1 MSVLVLPD
9 SLSMSPVF
17 CRFCS
22 RRNSG
27 WWSRLWH
34 WTAQAETCIRH
45 LQVIRV
51 LRGPYAP
58 WCLCSGPGGPWSSSG
73 GSREKAG
80 QPRGEGGLWWG
91 RLSWRGPW
99 SVCRAVWGAEGLGS
113 GTGRPQ
119 TWKGNFLSNRDPPR
133 ENCQQTLF
141 RGRRGHGDKGRR
153 RAAWSPG
160 RDAEW
165 EKHRPFRLCKSQKQ
179 GRLAPCS
186 CQNTQRLSAKITTM
200 AVILQETKM
209 NHG

>member
-9 SLSMSPVF
+9 SLSMSPLF

-22 RRNSG
+22 RWNSG
-27 WWSRLWH
+27 WWSRLRH
-34 WTAQAETCIRH
+34 RTAQAETCIRH
-45 LQVIRV
+45 LQAIRV
-51 LRGPYAP
+51 LRDPYAP
-58 WCLCSGPGGPWSSSG
+58 YAQDQGGLGPPPEGAERRQDNHGGRAGSGGAGWAGGGPGVSAGLCEVLRDWGQAQEGPKPGKETFS
-73 GSREKAG
+73 
-80 QPRGEGGLWWG
+80 
-91 RLSWRGPW
+91 
-99 SVCRAVWGAEGLGS
+99 
-113 GTGRPQ
+113 Q
-119 TWKGNFLSNRDPPR
+119 TEIPPR

-153 RAAWSPG
+153 RAAWSGG

-165 EKHRPFRLCKSQKQ
+165 EKHRPLRLCKSQKQ

-200 AVILQETKM
+200 TVILQETKM